1 MQKWDRH
8 SIKAEIYRRGENL
21 TSLAERHGYSP
32 NAVRHVLCGYRWPA
46 VEKII
51 ADFIEVPVEHLFPLP
66 PSSFLRRDSGTT
78 RRRRA
83 SRGKRRAT
91 SASAHSARTKGKAAL
106 PARKTA

>member
-1 MQKWDRH
+1 MRKWDRH

-32 NAVRHVLCGYRWPA
+32 NAVRHVLSGYRWPA

-78 RRRRA
+78 HPRRA
-83 SRGKRRAT
+83 RRSTRRTSRKSTRTSNRRKVA
-91 SASAHSARTKGKAAL
+91 
-106 PARKTA
+106 